1 MMSVKIKSGKKMYIL
16 GRKKKEC
23 TKIQRAKDKHSRSQ
37 ELEIMCDW
45 DGGTSC
51 REIRLDR

>member
-1 MMSVKIKSGKKMYIL
+1 MYIL
-16 GRKKKEC
+16 GRKKKKEC